1 MQQPRDTAVKASLPE
16 LIALQADARA
26 LRLPAHRPVRQPL
39 AGQRQSPLRGRGMAF
54 AEVRLYQPGDDS
66 RTIDWRVTARR
77 QAPHTKL
84 FEEEKERPLL
94 LICDLGPSLFFGS
107 VHCYKQVRTAQAAA
121 LLAWLGLWQGD
132 QVGGVVFNHQALHL
146 LRPARRRQT
155 VMQLLDRLASDQLE
169 KLDGADAGTS
179 RLDDALREARRIAH
193 TGSRIIILSDFLS
206 LSAESTSLLATLSA
220 HNSVSALRIQDP
232 LEISLPDRGRFAI
245 TLGKDTLWFNAADR
259 QLRAAFAD
267 QVSAR
272 EAAFTQTLRSAGIGW
287 LTLGTQDDPAS
298 VVRQL
303 LGTRGT
309 LR

>member
-54 AEVRLYQPGDDS
+54 AEVRLYQPGDDI

-94 LICDLGPSLFFGS
+94 LVCDLGPSLFFGS
-107 VHCYKQVRTAQAAA
+107 VQCYKQVRTAQAAA

-132 QVGGVVFNHQALHL
+132 QVGGVVFNHQALHML
-146 LRPARRRQT
+146 KPARRRQT
-155 VMQLLDRLASDQLE
+155 VMQLLDLLANHQLE
-169 KLDGADAGTS
+169 ALAGIETSPS
-179 RLDDALREARRIAH
+179 RLDDALREVRRIAH
-193 TGSRIIILSDFLS
+193 TGSRIILLSDFLS
-206 LSAESTSLLATLSA
+206 LSEDTTSLLATLSA

-232 LEISLPDRGRFAI
+232 LEIRLPESGRFAI
-245 TLGKDTLWFNAADR
+245 KVGHDTLWFNAGDKT
-259 QLRAAFAD
+259 LKAAFSE
-267 QVSAR
+267 QVRTR
-272 EAAFTQTLRSAGIGW
+272 EAALAKTMQSAGISW
-287 LTLGTQDDPAS
+287 LTLGTQDDPAA

-303 LGTRGT
+303 LGTRGA